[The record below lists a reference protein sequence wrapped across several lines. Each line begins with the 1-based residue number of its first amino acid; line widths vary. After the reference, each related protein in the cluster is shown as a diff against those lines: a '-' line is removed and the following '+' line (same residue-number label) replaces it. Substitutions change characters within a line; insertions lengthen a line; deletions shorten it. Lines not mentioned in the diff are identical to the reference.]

1 MKFKALLNKINEL
14 VENAGEHT
22 FGGGLYIG
30 DPQGKLGP
38 SVLTDKGTHNLQ
50 MPRHID
56 AINAMLYSLSS
67 RDYIDPDG
75 VLGVV
80 KNKLN
85 LVGLDFGMPK
95 KSLSDGLNMLELVQY
110 GSPQLGVYGQN
121 PYDDVNK
128 KGFKQG
134 DGIKEKIGHSLDLLV
149 NIQRGSNMLRKLT
162 VMIVPADPNSIRD
175 VDNEPVNLS
184 PPILSNILF
193 NEVLCKSVCKCSGV
207 ISIA

>member
-30 DPQGKLGP
+30 DPQGRLGP

-128 KGFKQG
+128 TGFSQG
-134 DGIKEKIGHSLDLLV
+134 DGIKEKLGYSLALSV
-149 NIQRGSNMLRKLT
+149 NIEKQPNHLRRVT
-162 VMIVPADPNSIRD
+162 FVIVPTESSSYNMETSAND
-175 VDNEPVNLS
+175 
-184 PPILSNILF
+184 
-193 NEVLCKSVCKCSGV
+193 CGCQH
-207 ISIA
+207 